1 VALNIDWEFLIKDA
15 LTMIKMLADKVTYE
29 SELNISCWQLVNLE
43 IIENKKM
50 RDEVELARKLRLY

>member
-1 VALNIDWEFLIKDA
+1 
-15 LTMIKMLADKVTYE
+15 MIKMLADKVTYE